1 MGNFQTIIKI
11 IIFLGVF
18 ILIGLD
24 LVIEKK
30 DNDRL

>member
-24 LVIEKK
+24 LVIEKR
-30 DNDRL
+30 DNDKL

>member
-18 ILIGLD
+18 ILMGLD
-24 LVIEKK
+24 LVIEKR
-30 DNDRL
+30 DDDRL

>member
-11 IIFLGVF
+11 VIFLGVF
-18 ILIGLD
+18 ILMGLD
-24 LVIEKK
+24 LIIEKR

>member
-1 MGNFQTIIKI
+1 MENFQTIIKI

-18 ILIGLD
+18 ILMGLD
-24 LVIEKK
+24 LIIEKR

>member
-18 ILIGLD
+18 ILMGLD
-24 LVIEKK
+24 LIIEKK

>member
-24 LVIEKK
+24 LVIEKR
-30 DNDRL
+30 DDDRL

>member
-18 ILIGLD
+18 VLIGLD

-30 DNDRL
+30 DNDKL